1 MSCANLVQAY
11 DRKPSSFDPRYL
23 LSSNSAF
30 DLPSGEAYLV
40 DRGDAPFIPQDSNT
54 VSGATELFFITSALL
69 RVSLFP
75 ILRIQKEYNHR
86 FRHVFDRLTTAAKE
100 HGVRTKVPDHLSRY
114 AGGLLGLETL
124 LDDRELISEAVSFC
138 TLQLRFVSDLVDR
151 DDAAKVFAM
160 LPEYIAK
167 LPAHFIAHA
176 ALRHQTSITPLQGE
190 HVIASTTKLLG
201 AGLGLSTTVQID
213 LISICSAFFKSGIQ
227 KAIAREKRGGRRKR
241 GSYSAPDE
249 GVIDRR
255 GLDIYTSLDRNDH
268 GVTVFTSTF
277 VANRLGPALI
287 KSFVALNLATLDAE
301 KENSNKNQA
310 QSDIADL
317 ILRLWAHPSGDCRR
331 SITALS
337 EEDLSAFLRSVC
349 ATIGIEIDCVF
360 QSLYDIA
367 DIIRQKPRN
376 SPLGYNEKRTIDS
389 RASFL
394 ASFLGQSRRFLM
406 LLACL
411 SEDDRIASIIGGGSP
426 TVSKDMAALVVS
438 IFDKLTS
445 TNGTTN
451 SAIDFCKFHLSPYG
465 DSQRGMTMA
474 HPVEEILYARLF
486 VRNEFGLDVSM
497 LCHLLLGLCSRW
509 HSASMRRNQ
518 GGGLADCILSND
530 DFNPSHWHAIFQRFV
545 ATHQNMDEMHN
556 AQDLSFI
563 EKTDGHVA
571 SWMWKDKYES
581 PPDIGLEESK
591 RSREYVSQ
599 QDQFTHAQIDQQTA
613 NTEAIGI
620 FVLDLKRREQ
630 PKNTATTNTDIEALE
645 RTILGDSAMGSFGDE
660 DYTNCLKDWLVS
672 SDSFT
677 DETFGALDH
686 FYASNARAA
695 SNPSLGK
702 RLIKDAK
709 RVWKDLP
716 LPHPA
721 ASIFTCYSEE
731 RMDIASSIIVGAE
744 GTPYSLGLFV
754 FDIFHPQMYPSTAPL
769 VHFMTTGGGT
779 IRFHPNLY
787 NDGKV
792 CLSLLGTTSAGDTSQ
807 RWNPAHSSLAQVLLS
822 IQSQILSVAEPF
834 FSEGGGHGGMKN
846 TRAGIEGSARYN
858 ASLRLATLRLAILA
872 PLKSPPRG
880 FTDVVHRHFA
890 MCRKR
895 LLVQS
900 KVWTLEA
907 RGTELY
913 SRFLRAYSELS
924 LLLADDSL
932 KLRSDWELNNNG
944 SENKEIGAI
953 SPLRS
958 DLDRLAEQDPKV
970 HGDFQSLLGKSANQ
984 GGSGGPQDRK
994 GNNGGIHRGS
1004 SPIHAAASADAADD
1018 DDLEAINDALL
1029 AEALALS
1036 LAGQN

>member
-1 MSCANLVQAY
+1 MSCGNLVQAY
-11 DRKPSSFDPRYL
+11 DRKPSSFEPRYL
-23 LSSNSAF
+23 VSSISAF
-30 DLPSGEAYLV
+30 DLSSKEAYLM
-40 DRGDAPFIPQDSNT
+40 DRGDAPLIPQVLKA

-75 ILRIQKEYNHR
+75 ALRIQKEYSHR
-86 FRHVFDRLTTAAKE
+86 FRHVFDRLTTTARE
-100 HGVRTKVPDHLSRY
+100 HGIRTKVPDNLSRY
-114 AGGLLGLETL
+114 AGGFLGLEAL

-151 DDAAKVFAM
+151 KDAAKVFTM

-176 ALRHQTSITPLQGE
+176 ALRHQTSISPLQGE
-190 HVIASTTKLLG
+190 QVIASATKLLG
-201 AGLGLSTTVQID
+201 AGFGLSTTVQID
-213 LISICSAFFKSGIQ
+213 LISICSAFVKSGIQ
-227 KAIAREKRGGRRKR
+227 RAIARKKRGGRRTR
-241 GSYSAPDE
+241 GSNSAASDE

-255 GLDIYTSLDRNDH
+255 ELDIYTSLDRNDH

-277 VANRLGPALI
+277 VANKLGPALI
-287 KSFVALNLATLDAE
+287 KSFVALNLATFDAE

-331 SITALS
+331 SITALC
-337 EEDLSAFLRSVC
+337 EEDLSDFLRSVC
-349 ATIGIEIDCVF
+349 ATIGIEMDCVF
-360 QSLYDIA
+360 QSLFDIT

-376 SPLGYNEKRTIDS
+376 SSLGYNEKRTMDS

-411 SEDDRIASIIGGGSP
+411 SEDDRIASIIGGGSS
-426 TVSKDMAALVVS
+426 TVSKDVAALVVS

-445 TNGTTN
+445 ANGTTN
-451 SAIDFCKFHLSPYG
+451 STIDFREFHLSSFG
-465 DSQRGMTMA
+465 NSQRGMTMA
-474 HPVEEILYARLF
+474 HPAEEILYARLF

-509 HSASMRRNQ
+509 HSASMKLGQ
-518 GGGLADCILSND
+518 GDGLANFIVSND
-530 DFNPSHWHAIFQRFV
+530 DFDPSHWNNIFQRFV
-545 ATHQNMDEMHN
+545 ATHQDLDEVQN
-556 AQDLSFI
+556 AQDLKFI

-571 SWMWKDKYES
+571 PWMWKDKYEA
-581 PPDIGLEESK
+581 PHNIGLDESK
-591 RSREYVSQ
+591 RSREYSSQ
-599 QDQFTHAQIDQQTA
+599 QDQFTHAQIDQQVT
-613 NTEAIGI
+613 NISGIGT
-620 FVLDLKRREQ
+620 FVLDLQQRHQTK
-630 PKNTATTNTDIEALE
+630 KTSHTSTDTEAFE
-645 RTILGDSAMGSFGDE
+645 RTILGDSGSFGDE
-660 DYTNCLKDWLVS
+660 DYTNYMKDWLVS

-677 DETFGALDH
+677 SGSLGALDH
-686 FYASNARAA
+686 FYASNVQAA

-716 LPHPA
+716 RPHPA

-731 RMDIASSIIVGAE
+731 RMDIARSIIVGAE
-744 GTPYSLGLFV
+744 GTPHALGIFV
-754 FDIFHPQMYPSTAPL
+754 FDIFYPQTYPSTAPL
-769 VHFMTTGGGT
+769 IHFTTTGGGT
-779 IRFHPNLY
+779 VRFHPNLY

-807 RWNPAHSSLAQVLLS
+807 RAHSSLAQVLLS

-834 FSEGGGHGGMKN
+834 FSEGGGHGGMRN
-846 TRAGIEGSARYN
+846 TRAGMEGSARYN
-858 ASLRLATLRLAILA
+858 ASLRLATLRYAIIA

-880 FTDVVHRHFA
+880 FEDVVHRHFA

-895 LLVQS
+895 LILQA
-900 KVWTLEA
+900 KIWTLEA

-913 SRFLRAYSELS
+913 SRYLRAYSELS
-924 LLLADDSL
+924 SLLADTSL
-932 KLRSDWELNNNG
+932 KLRSAWEMNNDE
-944 SENKEIGAI
+944 SERKEIGAI
-953 SPLRS
+953 SLLRS
-958 DLDRLAEQDPKV
+958 DLERLAELDLKI
-970 HGDFQSLLGKSANQ
+970 HSDFQSLLGKSASQ
-984 GGSGGPQDRK
+984 GGSGGPQDRRK
-994 GNNGGIHRGS
+994 GIMSGDGIHRGN
-1004 SPIHAAASADAADD
+1004 SPIHAAAADD